1 MCTLTTDIL
10 IVAARHA
17 VITKPTTPH
26 IKEAFKHHNKTLK
39 TVWSMFSTL
48 LYIVDFIC
56 FYYCQA
62 LFKEYIFCWFFFYI
76 IWTHRLHTTVL
87 FYKNVTVLV
96 EKGENSVVLFL
107 TSREWSE
114 SDLNTWKWPES
125 DLKKKKKTDLGHLNR
140 PKCLLLCYISPVFYF

>member
-1 MCTLTTDIL
+1 MHHTRAVDMCTLTTDIL

-107 TSREWSE
+107 TSREWSIWIWFE
-114 SDLNTWKWPES
+114 HMEVTWIWF
-125 DLKKKKKTDLGHLNR
+125 KKKKKNWPGTL
-140 PKCLLLCYISPVFYF
+140 K